1 MGLGLGASSYTGHRR
16 TVNETDLKVYSEKLD
31 RGELAFMEIHEN
43 SEADDISEAVF
54 TGLRREEGIR
64 YRDILGSEAAFWEYF
79 REALPEARAYEAGG
93 FLELDDEGLR
103 LTERGIDISNGIMAL
118 FV

>member
-1 MGLGLGASSYTGHRR
+1 M
-16 TVNETDLKVYSEKLD
+16 
-31 RGELAFMEIHEN
+31 
-43 SEADDISEAVF
+43 
-54 TGLRREEGIR
+54 RREEGVR

-79 REALPEARAYEAGG
+79 REALPEAREYEAGG
-93 FLELDDEGLR
+93 FLEITDEGLR